1 MHQSFHDYYWFWVVG
16 IAVAAGVLFYLSLK
30 TTGLLEK
37 IVVRRLRGGQSSVRQ
52 KSADATTAPKDKNRY
67 KSF

>member
-1 MHQSFHDYYWFWVVG
+1 MHQSIHDYYWVWVVG

-30 TTGLLEK
+30 TTGFLEK
-37 IVVRRLRGGQSSVRQ
+37 IVVRRLRGGQSSVKQ
-52 KSADATTAPKDKNRY
+52 KSAGAATAAKDKNRY